1 MIKIGDVVAYDLNEL
16 SKILHLS
23 ERTIRKYINEGRLLA
38 SKVGR
43 KYYITEETL
52 EEYFALSYAEWE

>member
-1 MIKIGDVVAYDLNEL
+1 MIKIGAVVAYDLDEL
-16 SKILHLS
+16 SKVLHLS
-23 ERTIRKYINEGRLLA
+23 ERTIRKYIKEGKFLA

-43 KYYITEETL
+43 KYYITQESL